1 MKRREKYSFR
11 RYKYLY
17 LLLVLISF
25 NLNAASKY
33 PHNDYKSCNELLQV
47 FFNPN
52 KGYQAYE
59 ITKKEIDRSSKRL
72 EEIQRSFRNHE
83 LLEEA
88 YIDPDG
94 NLHKL
99 GRSYEVRLDSDLYD
113 LLYIFGP
120 PVKKKNEY
128 YVNYKIWRKGP
139 RDYVG
144 RKDQVIRRMPFE
156 QFYELTQASF
166 FKWDIKPS
174 EYIILRS
181 NKAKYG
187 KDVKEP
193 FEVVEVGHKKV
204 QLRSLEGKLLWVSKR
219 DVFFENMGVTSSER
233 ELLKDFFGNGGE
245 GDVVFHQFREHLYYQ
260 KSGLY
265 IQMTNIPRSGSFTH
279 DTSRILE
286 KYLDEGI
293 KFLLTTNGHGIHGAF
308 VPKGN
313 NLVTS
318 ISKNMGIDSDNYIVV
333 TPNIDDS
340 FIVHEVKHY
349 RDYIEKK
356 NAEIVEFFESRFSKE
371 SGFDF
376 KNKDLLPVFKIIK
389 EQRAYATQ
397 AIYLRSKD
405 SETKVI
411 EGMFENKEVPY
422 LEWAESFIQKQR
434 DIYESLYLKPYQRFL
449 TFLRDGSASKL
460 ADEVDLFVRS
470 RFIESKDFK

>member
-1 MKRREKYSFR
+1 M
-11 RYKYLY
+11 
-17 LLLVLISF
+17 LVLISF

-33 PHNDYKSCNELLQV
+33 PHNDFKSCNELLQV
-47 FFNPN
+47 FFNPD

-59 ITKKEIDRSSKRL
+59 IPQREIDRSTKRL
-72 EEIQRSFRNHE
+72 EEIQASFRNHK

-99 GRSYEVRLDSDLYD
+99 GRSYELRLDSDVYD

-120 PVKKKNEY
+120 PVKKKNEF
-128 YVNYKIWRKGP
+128 YVNFKIWRKGP

-144 RKDQVIRRMPFE
+144 RKDRVLRRMPID
-156 QFYELTQASF
+156 QFYELAQTSF

-181 NKAKYG
+181 SKAKHG

-193 FEVVEVGHKKV
+193 FEVVEVSHKSVKV
-204 QLRSLEGKLLWVSKR
+204 RSLEGKLLWVSKR
-219 DVFFENMGVTSSER
+219 DVFFENMGVTLPER
-233 ELLKDFFGNGGE
+233 ELLKDFFGNGGQ

-265 IQMTNIPRSGSFTH
+265 IQMTKVPRGGVFAH
-279 DTSRILE
+279 DTSLILE
-286 KYLDEGI
+286 EYLDEGI
-293 KFLLTTNGHGIHGAF
+293 KFLLTTNEHGIHGAF

-318 ISKNMGIDSDNYIVV
+318 ISKNLGKEADNYIVL
-333 TPNIDDS
+333 TPKIDDS

-349 RDYIEKK
+349 EDFIQKK
-356 NAEIVEFFESRFSKE
+356 NAEIVEFFKSKFTKE

-376 KNKDLLPVFKIIK
+376 QNKDLLPIFQVIK

-422 LEWAESFIQKQR
+422 MEWADSFIQTQK
-434 DIYESLYLKPYQRFL
+434 DIYESRYLRPYQSFV
-449 TFLRDGSASKL
+449 TSLRDGGASKL
-460 ADEVDLFVRS
+460 AAEVDLFVRS
-470 RFIESKDFK
+470 RFIESEDFK